1 MNKRGQLLLLAAII
15 LEIAVLVS
23 LATLR
28 KYPSPRVIITRDY
41 LQAAELVQLARL
53 WIKSGF
59 CQKCINTTLS
69 KLREANQSFDLKICF
84 STYTLSHLN
93 TSVSENYTVVFW
105 GRSGRYVEVEVYW
118 NWSYQGYYFKRI
130 GGEEVKYL
138 NYTVYYRHIY
148 RGPWGTIVI
157 YDLRLSD
164 PLKQADIKYL
174 ENGFWIVG
182 FPANY
187 TEYRL
192 VDRFTIPV
200 TIGGES

>member
-1 MNKRGQLLLLAAII
+1 MNKRGQFLLLAAII

-23 LATLR
+23 LAALR
-28 KYPSPRVIITRDY
+28 KYPSPRAIIIRDY

-59 CQKCINTTLS
+59 CQKCIDTTLS
-69 KLREANQSFDLKICF
+69 KLREANQTYDLKIYF
-84 STYTLSHLN
+84 TSYSRSHFN

-105 GRSGRYVEVEVYW
+105 IKSRRYVEVEVYW
-118 NWSYQGYYFKRI
+118 NWSYQGFYFKRI

-138 NYTVYYRHIY
+138 NYTVYYRHVY

-157 YDLRLSD
+157 YDLELRD
-164 PLKQADIKYL
+164 PLKQADIRYL
-174 ENGFWIVG
+174 GNGYWIIG
-182 FPANY
+182 FPANFSS
-187 TEYRL
+187 YRL

-200 TIGGES
+200 TIGGGS